1 MYSVPHM
8 DTRYAN
14 SKKIKKSTRPFFKT
28 GKTDEI
34 DESLVF

>member
-1 MYSVPHM
+1 MYSIPYM

-14 SKKIKKSTRPFFKT
+14 SKKKMYTWPFFKT

>member
-1 MYSVPHM
+1 MYSVPYIA
-8 DTRYAN
+8 TRYAN
-14 SKKIKKSTRPFFKT
+14 KKKIKKSTRPFFKT

>member
-1 MYSVPHM
+1 MYSVTIM
-8 DTRYAN
+8 IREEEEEEKMY
-14 SKKIKKSTRPFFKT
+14 TRPFFKT